1 MAITNI
7 IRASDFEIE
16 FQLEDESSVVIDVNN
31 ILDISVQLIH
41 VKLHTVMATYDM
53 ADLTLDPAD
62 DTIHVFIEHSDNE
75 DKKLGKYIIKVWW
88 EVADVNFS
96 GSTFETYDQAIVA
109 NLIK

>member
-16 FQLEDESSVVIDVNN
+16 FQLEDQSSNIIDVDD
-31 ILDISVQLIH
+31 ILDIRVQLIH
-41 VKLHTVMATYDM
+41 VKLHTIMASYDM
-53 ADLTLDPAD
+53 ADLTLNSAD
-62 DTIHVFIEHSDNE
+62 DTIHVYIEHSDNE

>member
-16 FQLEDESSVVIDVNN
+16 FQLEDQSSNIIDVDD
-31 ILDISVQLIH
+31 ILDIRVELIN
-41 VKLHTVMATYDM
+41 VKLHSLMSSYDM
-53 ADLTLDPAD
+53 VDLTLNSAD
-62 DTIHVFIEHSDNE
+62 DTIHVYIEHSDNE
-75 DKKLGKYIIKVWW
+75 NKKLGKYLLKVWW

-96 GSTFETYDQAIVA
+96 GSTFETYDQEIVA